1 MVILKLKLR
10 KRKALLQRWS
20 EEEMLRERKKGKEI
34 LMQIKKELLM

>member
-1 MVILKLKLR
+1 MEILILKER
-10 KRKALLQRWS
+10 KTLLQKWS